1 MVDYE
6 DRLDNP
12 RRCQAHRQRDME
24 PCGRWAM
31 QGSNVCAI
39 HGGKAPQV
47 LAKARERL
55 VMAADRMAE
64 ALLDMADESSS
75 EAVKLNAIRD
85 ALDRAGI
92 TSKQEVSLEL
102 KPWEMLLQDISGIA
116 RISREEHRA
125 NPGRAII
132 DVDEVSQPDSQPD
145 QPMSAVEEN
154 ANTPWPSWP
163 SLNDP
168 PAHDHSSTP
177 LPDPPADSDPPASLM
192 TMEQASHVERYR
204 PWRRL

>member
-1 MVDYE
+1 MVEYSE
-6 DRLDNP
+6 RLDNP

-47 LAKARERL
+47 LAAARERL

-64 ALLDMADESSS
+64 ALLGMADESAS

-116 RISREEHRA
+116 QISREEHRA
-125 NPGRAII
+125 NPGRAVIE
-132 DVDEVSQPDSQPD
+132 VDEVDE
-145 QPMSAVEEN
+145 PMSAVEEN
-154 ANTPWPSWP
+154 ANTPWPSFT
-163 SLNDP
+163 DP
-168 PAHDHSSTP
+168 PV
-177 LPDPPADSDPPASLM
+177 PDPPEASLM
-192 TMEQASHVERYR
+192 TMEEASKHNQRYR
-204 PWRRL
+204 PWRRI